1 MFNIYDIS
9 SLCTTITR
17 HHLLF
22 GHKRIICAIPI
33 PVEFIQCQD
42 TGLCQSYEK
51 NIVFFQNQWKGV
63 DIKQT
68 LCNYPF
74 YTHHK
79 YNLAVNPF
87 LGVK

>member
-1 MFNIYDIS
+1 MCY
-9 SLCTTITR
+9 TGT
-17 HHLLF
+17 
-22 GHKRIICAIPI
+22 
-33 PVEFIQCQD
+33 VEFIQCQD
-42 TGLCQSYEK
+42 TGLYQSYDK

-79 YNLAVNPF
+79 YNLAVDPF
-87 LGVK
+87 FGGKIIY